1 MREKKLINNIFI
13 FLAGSVGSKLLQFLL
28 IPFYT
33 NVLSPAEY
41 GTVDVLQTISTLIV
55 PIFSLTISESVFRYA
70 MEKCYDKK
78 EIFSIGLFTTLI
90 GSLLL
95 IISVAIVD
103 KFVNFNLSVWLMV
116 FYSIF
121 VMFRSITSQFLRA
134 IGKVHLF
141 TIDNI
146 LQTCGILVCN
156 LFFLLVIELG
166 EVGYLLG
173 YLLGNMISFLF
184 GMFVCGLFRY
194 VEIRKINKYTS
205 MNLYKFSIPLIPNAI
220 CWWISSSTDRI
231 MISSF
236 IGTAANGL
244 YSIAHKVPSIIT
256 VIVNVFIQAW
266 QISANEE
273 FDKKDTSA
281 FYSKIF
287 ELLAFVSF
295 FLSSLL
301 ILFVK
306 IEIKVLA
313 NARYY
318 TSWKSSV
325 ALIVGIAFFSF
336 AQFLG
341 TIYTANKK
349 TGMAFLTNFLA
360 ALVNIGGNICLIPK
374 YGEIGA
380 AVATSF
386 SYLVF
391 WVIRM
396 CNTRKIV
403 KLNYNYFQIIGCSI
417 LLILQ
422 SVFQLL
428 EVRYWIV
435 LGGLCTLG
443 IVAINKK
450 RIDIIINRVV
460 KREDKR

>member
-184 GMFVCGLFRY
+184 GMFV
-194 VEIRKINKYTS
+194 
-205 MNLYKFSIPLIPNAI
+205 
-220 CWWISSSTDRI
+220 
-231 MISSF
+231 
-236 IGTAANGL
+236 
-244 YSIAHKVPSIIT
+244 
-256 VIVNVFIQAW
+256 
-266 QISANEE
+266 
-273 FDKKDTSA
+273 
-281 FYSKIF
+281 
-287 ELLAFVSF
+287 
-295 FLSSLL
+295 
-301 ILFVK
+301 
-306 IEIKVLA
+306 
-313 NARYY
+313 
-318 TSWKSSV
+318 
-325 ALIVGIAFFSF
+325 
-336 AQFLG
+336 
-341 TIYTANKK
+341 
-349 TGMAFLTNFLA
+349 
-360 ALVNIGGNICLIPK
+360 
-374 YGEIGA
+374 
-380 AVATSF
+380 
-386 SYLVF
+386 
-391 WVIRM
+391 
-396 CNTRKIV
+396 
-403 KLNYNYFQIIGCSI
+403 
-417 LLILQ
+417 
-422 SVFQLL
+422 
-428 EVRYWIV
+428 
-435 LGGLCTLG
+435 
-443 IVAINKK
+443 
-450 RIDIIINRVV
+450 
-460 KREDKR
+460 